1 VTPDML
7 SPVFGT
13 ATALDTNV
21 TVRGRARR
29 VTLAAAVEK
38 LEREMIDAALQ
49 RSGGNISA
57 TARTLGLTRR
67 GLYLKMQRLSI
78 QPVAGDRL
86 IS

>member
-1 VTPDML
+1 M
-7 SPVFGT
+7 
-13 ATALDTNV
+13 
-21 TVRGRARR
+21 
-29 VTLAAAVEK
+29 TLAAAVEK

-57 TARTLGLTRR
+57 TARALGLTRR
-67 GLYLKMQRLSI
+67 GLYLKMQRLNI